1 MYISYRKHGVRIGQV
16 WFEEKW
22 EKTPPSP
29 DIVFFHGMKER
40 QEGKDCRT
48 DIFHTLSQDLL
59 LPEEELYSGI
69 QKNVRYEIRKNE
81 KEPMEIRVLE
91 AQELVRCPES
101 LKELEAMYEAMY
113 RSKGMK
119 QRLNH
124 EQLLCYAKTDAL
136 VLTEILSQEQI
147 LVIHSYLT
155 DGKQTRLLHSVSEFR
170 DGTCDANLVARAN
183 KRLHWEDIKLFKER
197 GVSLY
202 DWGGISDPDHP
213 NGIDAFKMKFGGKP
227 LTYYNV
233 LKGVTVLGKLGIRA
247 MNLKNRNAQSDA

>member
-1 MYISYRKHGVRIGQV
+1 MYISYKKHGIRIGQV

-22 EKTPPSP
+22 EKTKPCPALVL
-29 DIVFFHGMKER
+29 IHGIKSWT
-40 QEGKDCRT
+40 EGRDSKT
-48 DIFHTLSQDLL
+48 ELFHTLSNDLL

-91 AQELVRCPES
+91 AQELLRSPER
-101 LKELEAMYEAMY
+101 LEELEAMYEALY

-119 QRLNH
+119 QKLNH
-124 EQLLCYAKTDAL
+124 EQLLCYAETGAL
-136 VLTEILSQEQI
+136 ILTEILSQERI

-155 DGKQTRLLHSVSEFR
+155 DGEQTRLLHSVSEFR
-170 DGTCDANLVARAN
+170 DGDCDANLVARAN
-183 KRLHWEDIKLFKER
+183 KRLHWEDMKLFKER
-197 GVSLY
+197 GVSMY

-213 NGIDAFKMKFGGKP
+213 NGIDAFKMKFGGQP

-233 LKGVTVLGKLGIRA
+233 LKGITVLGKLGIRV
-247 MNLKNRNAQSDA
+247 MKLKNKNA